1 MWVLRESVDEL
12 VVGKISGQ
20 VSLGLYTMA
29 KELALMPNHKIA
41 NVINMLSSPVM
52 AELQGNIDA
61 MRTALYRAV
70 RLSAAIVVPMSAE
83 IALVADEMVPAL
95 LGPKWAPATPVLRL
109 PCFYAVV
116 RAIDALLP
124 PVLFARHRERFLF
137 WYTFVLLAAV
147 LSAAVLGAP
156 WDGAAGVVIF
166 STPVYCTVM
175 AFMAREALAELNGSL
190 PSFGWRPGRFL
201 PQRRQWLQ

>member
-70 RLSAAIVVPMSAE
+70 RLSAAIVVPMSAG

-95 LGPKWAPATPVLRL
+95 LGPKWAPATRFCVCLVSMPWFVRSMPCCRPCCSRGIVKGFYFGTPLCSWRRSCLR
-109 PCFYAVV
+109 
-116 RAIDALLP
+116 
-124 PVLFARHRERFLF
+124 
-137 WYTFVLLAAV
+137 W
-147 LSAAVLGAP
+147 S
-156 WDGAAGVVIF
+156 W
-166 STPVYCTVM
+166 
-175 AFMAREALAELNGSL
+175 
-190 PSFGWRPGRFL
+190 GRCGTGQ
-201 PQRRQWLQ
+201 PAS